1 MCKRT
6 GNIFCIDM
14 ASKMM
19 QGFATRNVGWNI
31 IGGKSTPEMAA
42 TTVQMKSTKTFDT
55 KTAN

>member
-1 MCKRT
+1 
-6 GNIFCIDM
+6 M

-55 KTAN
+55 KPVN